1 MINPNKNLPKSPPI
15 NPDAQ
20 NLLFVFSTYI
30 YPMRA
35 TETTHMHFGCV
46 VFTRW
51 SLAYATP
58 DQPVHLCATAR
69 QARTAPT
76 SVHAGVPTIGSDA
89 DPRAMVNPNET
100 CRKLCE

>member
-46 VFTRW
+46 LLTRR
-51 SLAYATP
+51 SLAYAAPELTCVLLRRSAP
-58 DQPVHLCATAR
+58 NSNRAIRVHY
-69 QARTAPT
+69 
-76 SVHAGVPTIGSDA
+76 
-89 DPRAMVNPNET
+89 
-100 CRKLCE
+100 